1 MSRGSGLALAAAAL
15 ATAAASGAAPAGPGE
30 LVVAQYPLAVRAG
43 AGSSV
48 APGAGFG
55 EGGRLVLVSASGR
68 ARVLTAG
75 FHSAADPELSF
86 DGRRLLFAAKRAA
99 SEPWCVFEM
108 ELRGARAP
116 RKVSCGAAGARQPV
130 YLPTVYTLTPTSVE
144 PWVQV
149 AFVGDV
155 PGERDEAGRL
165 AHTSLWSCK
174 TDGGSL
180 RRLSFNLSNDADPA
194 VLPDGRVVYSA
205 SLGAGGA
212 GAARTALVGLNAD
225 GTDYQLYAGP
235 EGLRVKRMPAPTAS
249 GHVVFVETDAAKGD
263 GGGRL
268 AAVSQRRPL
277 HSHRVVSAETGG
289 VYHSPSAL
297 ADGRLLVSWRADAA
311 RGYGV
316 YRLDPA
322 TGVREPV
329 FDDPAWHDV
338 QAKAVAPRPPP
349 DARSSVVRDDDPL
362 GTLYTI
368 DVSIQEPGRDLPR
381 ARARRLRVVEG
392 VAASEARPAT
402 RRLLGEIEIAEDGS
416 YQVQVPANT
425 PVALQLVDAGGAPLR
440 TSGWLWVR
448 NHAVQGCVGCH
459 EDPERAPPNRLMQA
473 LRAPAP
479 VLNPPLAERR
489 PLASAPRSPAD
500 AWAGLVL
507 WLDPGARP

>member
-30 LVVAQYPLAVRAG
+30 LVIAQYPLAVRAG
-43 AGSSV
+43 AGSSA

-116 RKVSCGAAGARQPV
+116 RRISCGAAGARQPV

-155 PGERDEAGRL
+155 PGERDEAGRR
-165 AHTSLWSCK
+165 AHTSLWSCR

-194 VLPDGRVVYSA
+194 VLPDGRIVYAATLVGS
-205 SLGAGGA
+205 GA

-235 EGLRVKRMPAPTAS
+235 EGLRVKRMPAPSAK
-249 GHVVFVETDAAKGD
+249 GLVAFVEADSAEGD

-277 HSHRVVSAETGG
+277 HSHRVVSGTDG

-311 RGYGV
+311 RSYGV

-322 TGVREPV
+322 TGAREPV
-329 FDDPAWHDV
+329 FDDTAWHDV

-368 DVSIQEPGRDLPR
+368 DVSIQEPGRELARGR
-381 ARARRLRVVEG
+381 AKRLRVVEG

-402 RRLLGEIEIAEDGS
+402 HRLLGEIEIAEDGS

-425 PVALQLVDAGGAPLR
+425 PVALQLLDAAGAPLR
-440 TSGWLWVR
+440 ISGWLWVR
-448 NHAVQGCVGCH
+448 NHAAQGCVGCH

-473 LRAPAP
+473 LSAPAP
-479 VLNPPLAERR
+479 VLNPPPEQRH
-489 PLASAPRSPAD
+489 PSSDPGSASADVIGTFVRR
-500 AWAGLVL
+500 L
-507 WLDPGARP
+507 GAEGRP